1 MSKAVHFLVVKVE
14 SSKKFSRKRLCRL
27 LDRLIQIGLEDA
39 ANSEES
45 DDEDLAVVEAIEVT
59 SAQ

>member
-1 MSKAVHFLVVKVE
+1 MSITVHFLVVKVE
-14 SSKKFSRKRLCRL
+14 APKKLSRKRLCKV

-45 DDEDLAVVEAIEVT
+45 EDEDLAVVEAIEIT
-59 SAQ
+59 DSE